1 LEIRIPRGK
10 GVVFGKNIEQE
21 NKKMGGNSKKKE
33 QIIDKWKF
41 EDTGVNKSH
50 KLSKKMQ

>member
-1 LEIRIPRGK
+1 LGEKTQNRRR
-10 GVVFGKNIEQE
+10 KN
-21 NKKMGGNSKKKE
+21 GGNSKKKE

-41 EDTGVNKSH
+41 EDTGVKKSH